1 MPLIASTGGK
11 ARVILGLMTFGKDE
25 TAGARITEVSELGRV
40 LDRLQE
46 RGYGELDTARV
57 YVNGTQE
64 AFTREARWK
73 ERGFTLATK
82 VKYPAEDGDNAPAK
96 VEESVEQ
103 SLKELGTDCVDVSLE
118 DYRPPPPPLVY
129 FNRAI
134 SFSPGSPTVH
144 LLTLRPPCQQ
154 ILYLHCPD
162 RATPFAETLEAV
174 NRLHKAGKFVR
185 LGLSNFTAAEVAEVV
200 MTCKYNGWVRP
211 TVYQAMY
218 NAITRGIDAE
228 LVPACRRYGIDIVVY
243 NPIAGGLFRYVG
255 SQFRRFPGISG
266 RNKDTNVGG
275 PHATAARSRARTW
288 RCRAAGSTAARTSGR
303 CTRSATSR
311 TARSRRCGRSRRRW
325 RRTGTKG

>member
-73 ERGFTLATK
+73 DRGFTLATK

-96 VEESVEQ
+96 VEESVEK
-103 SLKELGTDCVDVSLE
+103 SLQELGTNCVDVSFE
-118 DYRPPPPPLVY
+118 DYSPVFLLQPCDPL
-129 FNRAI
+129 
-134 SFSPGSPTVH
+134 SHPVH
-144 LLTLRPPCQQ
+144 LLMVRPPCQQ

-162 RATPFAETLEAV
+162 RATPLAETLEAI

-255 SQFRRFPGISG
+255 S
-266 RNKDTNVGG
+266 GG
-275 PHATAARSRARTW
+275 
-288 RCRAAGSTAARTSGR
+288 
-303 CTRSATSR
+303 
-311 TARSRRCGRSRRRW
+311 
-325 RRTGTKG
+325 